1 MPFLYGEKGTWGLKV
16 FEGELP
22 KLLKAEQSYQLW
34 LEIKA
39 GADNREKLVEGNLR
53 IAAGIASRYANFMPW
68 LKEDCFCEAALGL
81 THAINNLDK
90 CDFKDP
96 GGLRGYI
103 RKTIHG
109 HVGDF
114 ISRNMSG
121 FNLTG
126 KQISRIK
133 RGEDAQF
140 KTLAD
145 LPKLTVGDPT
155 EEGDEGAH
163 PNNIFVNLPFEEG
176 REHLI
181 DRLERLMKDAGL
193 DAVEYQVLLHHVTG
207 HTDREI
213 AERLGIASST
223 VNYKKVEAIEKLK
236 YIFFSP
242 DVDSDSINS

>member
-1 MPFLYGEKGTWGLKV
+1 MPFLYGQKATWGSKV
-16 FEGELP
+16 FTGELP

-34 LEIKA
+34 LEMKIQPNA
-39 GADNREKLVEGNLR
+39 PNHVEKLIEGNLR
-53 IAAGIASRYANFMPW
+53 IAAGIASRYAEFMPW
-68 LKEDCFCEAALGL
+68 LKDDCFCEAALGL
-81 THAINNLDK
+81 TYAINNLTK

-96 GGLRGYI
+96 GGLRGYV

-133 RGEDAQF
+133 RGEDTQF

-145 LPKLTVGDPT
+145 LPTLTVGDPLDDNT
-155 EEGDEGAH
+155 H
-163 PNNIFVNLPFEEG
+163 LNNIFVNLPFEEG

-181 DRLERLMKDAGL
+181 DRLERLMEDVGL
-193 DAVEYQVLLHHVTG
+193 DGVEYQVLLHHVTG

-213 AERLGIASST
+213 AERLQIASST

-242 DVDSDSINS
+242 DVDSDSIT